1 MRMKSLLRFLLVIS
15 VVLTSVVCTNAQA
28 PAASGFTVRGKVTEL
43 KDSSGVIGATVAE
56 LDKDNRIIRGV
67 NTDISGNFV
76 IKMANP
82 NNTLSFSSIGFKTE
96 KIPVKG
102 RKTINV
108 VLESVSSE
116 LAEVVISAQ
125 NTDNGLMSVSDRNS
139 TIAVAKIDAKAIE
152 EMQGTSID
160 QMLQG
165 RLAGVDITASSGD
178 PGAGMQIRI
187 RGTSSINSSVDP
199 LIVVDGMPYE
209 TQIPSDFNFGTA
221 DELGYAQ
228 LLNLAPSDIK
238 NISILKD
245 AAATALWGSR
255 AANGVVVINTKR
267 GSVGK
272 PTISYTFKGSMSKQP
287 DAIPML
293 TGDQYSMLIP
303 EEYMNRNGAPLNT
316 QLVKEFQYDPN
327 DPYWYLNYSNNT
339 NWIKELTQLGNSQDH
354 NVSINGGGE
363 KARYYASLGYF
374 NQKGTTI
381 GTSLNRINTRINL
394 DYNVSNRIRFRT
406 DLSFTHS
413 DNDRNYISAF
423 TSNKDLLRNVAY
435 AKMPNMSVYEY
446 NEYGALTPNFFSPL
460 SNVQGTAPATYN
472 PIAMASSAKN
482 NIISERVIPHFQLQY
497 DLKPGIWMTSFD
509 VQFDINNTKS
519 QSFLPQIATG
529 QRWTSS
535 SVNLAYDGDV
545 DVFGV
550 TTKTSLLYT
559 PKLKNKNHELT
570 SLWVLNSS
578 DVKAV
583 SQQASV
589 SNTASDE
596 FTDITNP
603 ARQTASTLS
612 SSVFQTRSVGLL
624 WNVHYGFMDRYIID
638 MGIRGDGNSRF
649 GPAYRYGLFP
659 SISGKW
665 IISDEPFLKKYS
677 NIIDNLAFR
686 VSYGQSGNAPKYD
699 YTFFSTYGTLGWSYQ
714 GLSGVVPANME
725 LQNLRWETIIGRNLG
740 LNLSLFERRITFDA
754 EFYSNR
760 TKNLFFNGLQISSF
774 TGFNS
779 VNMNVGT
786 MDNMGWEFNFAITPK
801 RSKELS
807 IDLNMNIARNINII
821 REISDLYPREAGNV
835 TANGQYKTYMQ
846 VNNPFGSFYGF
857 KYKGV
862 YTDKE
867 STIARG
873 KTGEP
878 IVTPDGQGVYMR
890 FNYPSTDYVF
900 QPGDAMYEDI
910 NHDGNINY
918 MDIVYLG
925 NSNPAFTGGFGG
937 TITYKERLKLTAFFN
952 FRSDYDVV
960 NGTRM
965 NTTSMYSF
973 DNQSTEVLSRWR
985 KPGDVTNVPRALYA
999 SGYNWLGSSRYV
1011 EDASFIR
1018 FRTVTIR
1025 YTFAKK
1031 LTEKLGFKAL
1041 SGYVTAENLYTW
1053 TKYKGQD
1060 PEVSMRGNDPFRV
1073 AIDYSMTP
1081 PAKTITLGLSASF

>member
-1 MRMKSLLRFLLVIS
+1 M
-15 VVLTSVVCTNAQA
+15 AQA
-28 PAASGFTVRGKVTEL
+28 QLTVRGKITDP
-43 KDSSGVIGATVAE
+43 KDSSAVIGATVAE
-56 LDKDNRIIRGV
+56 LDADNRIVKGV
-67 NTDISGNFV
+67 TTDISGNFV
-76 IKMANP
+76 IKLSNP
-82 NNTLSFSSIGFKTE
+82 NHILSISSIGYKSV

-102 RKTINV
+102 QKSLSIL
-108 VLESVSSE
+108 LESTVAE
-116 LAEVVISAQ
+116 LSEVVISAQ
-125 NTDNGLMSVSDRNS
+125 NTDNGLMSVSERNT
-139 TIAVAKIDAKAIE
+139 TIAVAKIDTKAIE

-199 LIVVDGMPYE
+199 MIVVDGMPYE

-245 AAATALWGSR
+245 AAATAMWGSR

-267 GSVGK
+267 GSIGK
-272 PTISYTFKGSMSKQP
+272 PTISYTFKGSLAQQP

-303 EEYMNRNGAPLNT
+303 EEYMNRNGSPLNT
-316 QLVKEFQYDPN
+316 QSIKEFQYDPN
-327 DPYWYLNYSNNT
+327 DPYWFLNYSNNT
-339 NWIKELTQLGNSQDH
+339 NWIKELTQLGKAQDH

-363 KARYYASLGYF
+363 KARYFASMGYF
-374 NQKGTTI
+374 GQKGTTI
-381 GTSLNRINTRINL
+381 GTDLSRINTRINL
-394 DYNVSNRIRFRT
+394 DYNVSNRIRFKT

-413 DNDRNYISAF
+413 DNNRNYVSAF
-423 TSNKDLLRNVAY
+423 TSNRDLLRNIAY

-446 NEYGALTPNFFSPL
+446 NEFGKLTPNYFSPL
-460 SNVQGTAPATYN
+460 NNIQGTAPATYN
-472 PIAMASSAKN
+472 PVAMASSAKN
-482 NIISERVIPHFQLQY
+482 NIVSVRVIPHFQLQY
-497 DLKPGIWMTSFD
+497 DLKPGIWMTTFD

-519 QSFLPQIATG
+519 RSFLPQTATG

-535 SVNLAYDGDV
+535 AVNLAYDGDI

-550 TTKTSLLYT
+550 TTKTALIYT
-559 PKLKNKNHELT
+559 PKISNSNHELT
-570 SLWVLNSS
+570 SLWVLNTS
-578 DVKAV
+578 DVKSV

-589 SNTASDE
+589 ANTASDN
-596 FTDITNP
+596 FSDITNP
-603 ARQTASTLS
+603 ARQTASTILS
-612 SSVFQTRSVGLL
+612 GVSQTRSVGLL
-624 WNVHYGFMDRYIID
+624 WNVHYGLLNRYILD
-638 MGIRGDGNSRF
+638 VGIRGDGNSRF

-659 SISGKW
+659 SVSGKW

-677 NIIDNLAFR
+677 NVIDNLALR
-686 VSYGQSGNAPKYD
+686 MSYGQSGNAPRTD
-699 YTFFSTYGTLGWSYQ
+699 YSYFSTYNTLAWSYQ
-714 GLSGVVPANME
+714 GLAGVVPANME

-740 LNLSLFERRITFDA
+740 VNLSILDRKFTFDA

-774 TGFNS
+774 TGFNN

-786 MDNMGWEFNFAITPK
+786 MDNLGWEFNFTMTPK
-801 RSKELS
+801 KSKNLT
-807 IDLNMNIARNINII
+807 IDLNMNISRNINII
-821 REISDLYPREAGNV
+821 REISDLYPREAGNI

-857 KYKGV
+857 RYKGV
-862 YTDKE
+862 YKDKE

-873 KTGEP
+873 KTNEP

-890 FNYPSTDYVF
+890 FNYPNIDYIF
-900 QPGDAMYEDI
+900 QPGDAIYEDI
-910 NHDGNINY
+910 NKDGNINY

-937 TITYKERLKLTAFFN
+937 TITFKERLKITTFFN
-952 FRSDYDVV
+952 FRSNYDVV

-965 NTTSMYSF
+965 STTSMYSY

-985 KPGDVTNVPRALYA
+985 KEGDVTNVPRALYA

-1018 FRTVTIR
+1018 FRTVTAR
-1025 YTFAKK
+1025 YTFSRK
-1031 LTEKLGFKAL
+1031 LAQKLSFKAL
-1041 SGYVTAENLYTW
+1041 SGYLTAENLYTW
-1053 TKYKGQD
+1053 TNYKGQD

-1081 PAKTITLGLSASF
+1081 PSKTITLGLTASF